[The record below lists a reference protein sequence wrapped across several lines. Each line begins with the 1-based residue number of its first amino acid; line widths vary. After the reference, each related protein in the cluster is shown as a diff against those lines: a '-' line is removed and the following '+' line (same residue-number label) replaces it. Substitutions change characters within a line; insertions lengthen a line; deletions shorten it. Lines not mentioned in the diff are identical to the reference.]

1 MIIAIDGPAGSGK
14 STVTKLLS
22 KKLGFLHID
31 TGAMYR
37 ALTLKTLET
46 KTDIKKSRAVAALA
60 RKTKID
66 LREDAHG
73 PLKIY
78 LDERDVSREI
88 RQPQITRHVSDI
100 AKIPGVR
107 KVMLQL
113 QRKVGREHDCILE
126 GRDIGTAVFP
136 DADIKFFIDAQFKER
151 VQRRYKDMKDLKI
164 NGVTLTDVAADLS
177 NRDTID
183 STRKCA
189 PLKKA
194 LDAIHIDTTHMS
206 IDEVV
211 KKLLKEIKARS
222 SRTEKS
228 T

>member
-14 STVTKLLS
+14 STVTKLLA

-46 KTDIKKSRAVAALA
+46 NTDIKKSRAVAALA
-60 RKTKID
+60 RKSKID
-66 LREDAHG
+66 LREDPRG
-73 PLKIY
+73 PLKVY
-78 LDERDVSREI
+78 LDERDVSLEI

-107 KVMLQL
+107 KIMLQL
-113 QRKVGREHDCILE
+113 QREVGSKHDCILE

-136 DADIKFFIDAQFKER
+136 DADIKFFIDAQFNER
-151 VQRRYKDMKDLKI
+151 VQRRYKDMKNLKI
-164 NGVTLTDVAADLS
+164 SGVTLTDVAKDLN

-194 LDAIHIDTTHMS
+194 ADAVHIDTTHMS
-206 IDEVV
+206 IEEVV
-211 KKLLKEIKARS
+211 AVMLKYIRRIKTNS
-222 SRTEKS
+222 IGHG
-228 T
+228 

>member
-14 STVTKLLS
+14 STVTKSLA

-37 ALTLKTLET
+37 ALTLKALET
-46 KTDIKKSRAVAALA
+46 KTDIKKSRSVAALA

-66 LREDAHG
+66 LREAANG
-73 PLKIY
+73 PLKVY

-88 RQPQITRHVSDI
+88 RQPQITQHVSDI

-107 KVMLQL
+107 KIMLQL
-113 QRKVGREHDCILE
+113 QRQVGKKHNCILE
-126 GRDIGTAVFP
+126 GRDIGTVVFP
-136 DADIKFFIDAQFKER
+136 DADIKFFIDAQFDER

-164 NGVTLTDVAADLS
+164 KGVTVTDVASDLS

-189 PLKKA
+189 PLKRA
-194 LDAIHIDTTHMS
+194 FDAIYIDTTHMS
-206 IDEVV
+206 IEKVV
-211 KKLLKEIKARS
+211 EKLLKKITAKAAPS
-222 SRTEKS
+222 QSHS
-228 T
+228 